1 MAPAPMTRP
10 RLLVADIDGTLVR
23 SDKSLSAG
31 TIAAAKRLEAAG
43 VAMALISARPPSGML
58 WIARKLDLSTPLA
71 AFNGGT
77 IVGPDGTIRLV
88 ARLPSQVA
96 RHALALI
103 DRPAIVK
110 WLFSGGRWHVD
121 RLDGVHDVAER
132 KAVNQPPVVDGDF
145 SLLLDAVDKIVAVS
159 DDHPM
164 LARLESE
171 VARALGEGATV
182 SRSQPYY
189 LDITAPAANKGDGL
203 AALAREVQVPLDA
216 VAAIGDQRN
225 DMAMFQR
232 AGLSIAMA
240 QGPAEVR
247 ACATYVTGSNDA
259 DGVAQAI
266 DTILLPM
273 LSAS

>member
-1 MAPAPMTRP
+1 MTRP

-23 SDKSLSAG
+23 SDKSLSAE
-31 TIAAAKRLEAAG
+31 TIAAARRLEAAG
-43 VAMALISARPPSGML
+43 MAMALISARPPSGML
-58 WIARKLDLSTPLA
+58 WIAHKLDLSTPLA

-77 IVGPDGTIRLV
+77 IMRPDGAVRSV
-88 ARLPSQVA
+88 ARLAPDVA

-110 WLFSGGRWHVD
+110 WLFSGGRWHID
-121 RLDGVHDVAER
+121 RRDGVHDVAES
-132 KAVNQPPVVDGDF
+132 KAVNQQPVVGGDF
-145 SLLLDAVDKIVAVS
+145 SLLLDTVDKIVAVS
-159 DDHPM
+159 DDQPM
-164 LARLESE
+164 LARLEND
-171 VARALGEGATV
+171 VADALGEGATV
-182 SRSQPYY
+182 SRSQAYY

-203 AALAREVQVPLDA
+203 VALAREVRVPLAA

-273 LSAS
+273 LGAS